1 MSAACAAAVGLLMSA
16 ACAAAVGLL
25 MSAACAAAVGLPA
38 VASIDGGRLIYAR
51 LSLMRQSS
59 FRTNYKMKNKK
70 AKTHDIVFFV

>member
-1 MSAACAAAVGLLMSA
+1 
-16 ACAAAVGLL
+16 

>member
-1 MSAACAAAVGLLMSA
+1 
-16 ACAAAVGLL
+16 

-38 VASIDGGRLIYAR
+38 VASIDGGGRLIYAR